1 MTEIVSFNT
10 TRLMG
15 LDSLSNKPD
24 TSSGAPAMR
33 PGKGAGSA
41 PAF

>member
-24 TSSGAPAMR
+24 MAPAPR
-33 PGKGAGSA
+33 PGKGPSSA